1 MLALAGSAS
10 RRATV
15 RPERVRRD
23 GTQVIGIETRT
34 TRQREADPATAA
46 VPRLWRRFH
55 QEALASRIPNR
66 AGTVTTCAV
75 YTDYQGGHGGGYR
88 CVVGAE
94 VTGTDEVPAGMV
106 AVAVP
111 AGEYLAFAARGPM
124 PDALVAAWERVSEF
138 FERAP
143 VRRAWTADLE
153 VHYPT
158 GSAVDLLVALSSDG
172 D

>member
-46 VPRLWRRFH
+46 VPLLWRRFR
-55 QEALASRIPNR
+55 QEALAGRIPNR

-75 YTDYQGGHGGGYR
+75 YTDYEGEHRGGYR

-94 VTGTDEVPAGMV
+94 VTGVDEVPAGMV

-124 PDALVAAWERVSEF
+124 PDALVTAWERVSEF

-158 GSAVDLLVALSSDG
+158 GSAVDVLVALRPDG
-172 D
+172 T

>member
-1 MLALAGSAS
+1 M
-10 RRATV
+10 

-46 VPRLWRRFH
+46 VPALWRRFR
-55 QEALASRIPNR
+55 QEALAGRIPNR

-75 YTDYQGGHGGGYR
+75 YTDYEGEHRGGYR
-88 CVVGAE
+88 CVVGAPG
-94 VTGTDEVPAGMV
+94 TGAVEVPAGMG
-106 AVAVP
+106 AVTGP
-111 AGEYLAFAARGPM
+111 AGEVRGFAARGAV
-124 PDALVAAWERVSEF
+124 PDALAAAWERISEF

-158 GSAVDLLVALSSDG
+158 GSAVDVLVALRADG

>member
-1 MLALAGSAS
+1 MLTGG
-10 RRATV
+10 REQEATV

-46 VPRLWRRFH
+46 VPSLWRRFR
-55 QEALASRIPNR
+55 QEELASRIPNR
-66 AGTVTTCAV
+66 AGTATTCAV
-75 YTDYQGGHGGGYR
+75 YTDYEGEHRGGYR
-88 CVVGAE
+88 CVVGDE
-94 VTGTDEVPAGMV
+94 VTGADEVPAGMV
-106 AVAVP
+106 AVTVP
-111 AGEYLAFAARGPM
+111 AGEYLVFAARGPM
-124 PDALVAAWERVSEF
+124 PGALAAAWERISEF

-143 VRRAWTADLE
+143 DRRAWTADLE

-158 GSAVDLLVALSSDG
+158 GSAVDVLVALRADG